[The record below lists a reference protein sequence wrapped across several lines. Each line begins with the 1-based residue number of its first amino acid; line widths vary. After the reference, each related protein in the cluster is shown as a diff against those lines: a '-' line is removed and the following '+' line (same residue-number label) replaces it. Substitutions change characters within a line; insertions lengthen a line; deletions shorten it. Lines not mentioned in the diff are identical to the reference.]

1 MNNSEHNQRNFS
13 DRARLG
19 IAAGA
24 AFIGILIAG
33 LSEHPAIALSGTA
46 QQEADA
52 QSGPGI
58 GLETADSSKTSPA
71 EPAGPGTA
79 AADPELQHL
88 HRPVAELRPGN
99 SGSESVRRKTLR
111 SVRTGDPPGDLFRGS
126 GSEPSP
132 VPHDKKK

>member
-58 GLETADSSKTSPA
+58 GLETADSSKTTPA

-79 AADPELQHL
+79 AADPELQ
-88 HRPVAELRPGN
+88 PVIWYNADGIWLYSPQEDQSVQITSYAEGGAPDRM
-99 SGSESVRRKTLR
+99 SE
-111 SVRTGDPPGDLFRGS
+111 F
-126 GSEPSP
+126 
-132 VPHDKKK
+132 